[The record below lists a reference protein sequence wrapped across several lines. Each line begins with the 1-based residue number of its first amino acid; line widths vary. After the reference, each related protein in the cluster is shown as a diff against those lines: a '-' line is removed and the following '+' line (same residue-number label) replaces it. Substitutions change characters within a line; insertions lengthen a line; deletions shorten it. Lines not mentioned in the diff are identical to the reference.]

1 MILFKMRNNVLI
13 ILSIL
18 VLVVGQISEETASQ
32 RTQLTLSF
40 GQTNELDPDENYF
53 IFYGFTTKSIDTD
66 FQISFLI
73 KLIKNIEPTEN
84 SETVESICTTQGGIN
99 PSDKASATIQ
109 FACQIQGDY
118 DSIEIVSSDNIAGIP
133 SDPNLLNPV
142 ITSIFID
149 TDSLIYPETP
159 APQLVEQ
166 PIIDYTKAGNGLL
179 EFTINLRQADGN
191 IKEGQ
196 SFKIKLLYPN
206 GIILKFT
213 ITEINELTIKLDC
226 EIDGEVIDQRL
237 YVEQTAIVAD
247 GKYLFILPGF
257 KTEIITV
264 NETIIIS
271 EGTASQRTQLTL
283 SFGQTIGLD
292 TTANTFIFFGFT
304 TKSFDPYFQ
313 FTFLVKL
320 IKEGTEDSET
330 VESTCSNESG
340 DYPNDKGITSII
352 FICKIQGDYDSI
364 EIVSSDAIA
373 GILLT
378 QIF

>member
-1 MILFKMRNNVLI
+1 MKIWIKRLCCK
-13 ILSIL
+13 
-18 VLVVGQISEETASQ
+18 AK
-32 RTQLTLSF
+32 
-40 GQTNELDPDENYF
+40 EN
-53 IFYGFTTKSIDTD
+53 KSISSSVKSNGLPKRKCKLS
-66 FQISFLI
+66 QISFLI
-73 KLIKNIEPTEN
+73 KLIKNGEPTEN

-99 PSDKASATIQ
+99 HSDKGSATIQ

-118 DSIEIVSSDNIAGIP
+118 DSIEIISSDNIAGIP

-149 TDSLIYPETP
+149 TDSLIYPDTP
-159 APQLVEQ
+159 LPQLVEQ

-179 EFTINLRQADGN
+179 EFTTNLRQADGN

-264 NETIIIS
+264 NENVL
-271 EGTASQRTQLTL
+271 ENEMDEEEKGKEQAKEPEKE
-283 SFGQTIGLD
+283 QTEEKEKEQ
-292 TTANTFIFFGFT
+292 
-304 TKSFDPYFQ
+304 TKEAE
-313 FTFLVKL
+313 
-320 IKEGTEDSET
+320 KEQIEE
-330 VESTCSNESG
+330 
-340 DYPNDKGITSII
+340 KG
-352 FICKIQGDYDSI
+352 K
-364 EIVSSDAIA
+364 E
-373 GILLT
+373 
-378 QIF
+378 